1 MGTPV
6 NLGRIFGV
14 IVRIDLTLFLFAAFF
29 LLDGL
34 QYGGLQGMLDE
45 ATFIVLLF
53 FCVYLHEMGH
63 ALGASLFG
71 IRTLDVTLTF
81 FGGYARLAGV
91 PRGTLQEVVVSFA
104 GPAVNLLIAGVLYF
118 LLQNPD
124 IALSGNWRIMSW
136 LMTANLF
143 LGLFNLLPGYPL
155 DGGNIARAILTNFMP
170 RPRAR
175 LIVGYIGGVVGFGL
189 VALALQTRDFSL
201 TMLLGFYL
209 IYLASIEIQAA
220 RSSRF

>member
-6 NLGRIFGV
+6 NLGKIFGV
-14 IVRIDLTLFLFAAFF
+14 NVRIDISLFLVAAIF
-29 LLDGL
+29 LLNGL
-34 QYGGLQGMLDE
+34 QFGGLQGMLTE
-45 ATFIVLLF
+45 ATFVVLLF

-63 ALGASLFG
+63 AFGASLFR

-91 PRGTLQEVVVSFA
+91 PRGSLQEIVVAFA
-104 GPAVNLLIAGVLYF
+104 GPGANLLIAGVLY
-118 LLQNPD
+118 LWLQNPSTMFVGD
-124 IALSGNWRIMSW
+124 GFMIWR
-136 LMTANLF
+136 LMVANLI
-143 LGLFNLLPGYPL
+143 LGVFNLLPGYPL
-155 DGGNIARAILTNFMP
+155 DGGTIARSVLTNFMP

-175 LIVGYIGGVVGFGL
+175 LIVGYGGGVVGFGL
-189 VALALQTRDFSL
+189 VAYALQTRDFSL

-209 IYLASIEIQAA
+209 IYLASLEIQAA